1 MTTAALIDQAKA
13 WLNQD
18 PDAETRAELEALIAS
33 GDIAELESRF
43 STRLAFGTA
52 GLRGELG
59 AGPNRMNRVLVAQA
73 AAGLARFLKEQAHD
87 GETPSVAI
95 GYDGRINSDV
105 FARDSAEVM
114 AGAGIRVLLF
124 DSMGPTPLVP
134 FAVKQLGLSAGV
146 MVTASHNPPRDNG
159 YKVYLGGANGGG
171 QIISPTD
178 SQIAEDIA
186 FVAKNFTFA
195 ELPKSS
201 GYETLGDELR
211 AEYRRQTAALV
222 SIPQKSSPKIVYTA
236 MHGVGWATVAELFEA
251 AGIARPIV
259 VSEQIEPNGLFPTV
273 SFPNPEEPGA
283 MDLAFATAE
292 AHDADLILANDPDA
306 DRLAVGI
313 PTANGWKRL
322 TGDQL
327 GLVLGDWA
335 ASRAAEAGRS
345 GTLACSIVSSSAL
358 ERVAQRY
365 RLNFAETLTGF
376 KWITKVDDLIF
387 GFEEALGYAVD
398 PQHTPDKDGI
408 SAALVIASLAAE
420 LADSGTTLEMHLEE
434 LAERYGHFATGQISI
449 RVTDLS
455 RISDLMSRLRTSPP
469 AELIGR
475 EASTTDLSHGFKGLP
490 PTDGLRFD
498 AGVAVRVIVRPSGT
512 EPKLKC
518 YLQVIGDSASD
529 SEKMLAQLSEQM
541 RNLLA

>member
-1 MTTAALIDQAKA
+1 MTAATLLEQAKA
-13 WLNQD
+13 WLSQD
-18 PDAETRAELEALIAS
+18 PDAETRAELAALIDS
-33 GDIAELESRF
+33 NDLVGLESRF
-43 STRLAFGTA
+43 ATRLAFGTA

-59 AGPNRMNRVLVAQA
+59 AGPNRMNRVLVGQA
-73 AAGLARFLKEQAHD
+73 AAGLARYLKAHAAV

-105 FARDSAEVM
+105 FALDSAEIM

-134 FAVKQLGLSAGV
+134 FAVKHLGLSAGV

-178 SQIAEDIA
+178 AQIADEIEFIA
-186 FVAKNFTFA
+186 GNFTFA
-195 ELPKSS
+195 ELAKSNQI
-201 GYETLGDELR
+201 ENLGSELR
-211 AEYRRQTAALV
+211 ADYRRQTAALV
-222 SIPQKSSPKIVYTA
+222 DQPAKSQPKIVYTA
-236 MHGVGWATVAELFEA
+236 MHGVGWATVADLFEA
-251 AGIARPIV
+251 AGFAKPIV
-259 VSEQIEPNGLFPTV
+259 VAEQIEPNGLFPTV
-273 SFPNPEEPGA
+273 AFPNPEEPGA
-283 MDLAFATAE
+283 MDLAFATAS
-292 AHDADLILANDPDA
+292 AHNADLILANDPDA

-313 PTANGWKRL
+313 PTAKGWKRL

-335 ASRAAEAGRS
+335 ASRAVATRQS

-358 ERVAQRY
+358 ERVAAHY
-365 RLNFAETLTGF
+365 GLHFAETLTGF
-376 KWITKVDDLIF
+376 KWITKVENLIF

-408 SAALVIASLAAE
+408 SAALVIASLVAE
-420 LADSGTTLEMHLEE
+420 LADRGISLEQHLTQ

-449 RVTDLS
+449 RVTEFS
-455 RISDLMSRLRTSPP
+455 RIGELMSRLRQSPP
-469 AELIGR
+469 ATLLGLA
-475 EASTTDLSHGFKGLP
+475 ASVTDLNQGFKGLP

-498 AGVAVRVIVRPSGT
+498 GGDEIRVIVRPSGT

-518 YLQVIGDSASD
+518 YLQVLGESAPEA
-529 SEKMLAQLSEQM
+529 EKMLAQLSEQM
-541 RNLLA
+541 RELLA